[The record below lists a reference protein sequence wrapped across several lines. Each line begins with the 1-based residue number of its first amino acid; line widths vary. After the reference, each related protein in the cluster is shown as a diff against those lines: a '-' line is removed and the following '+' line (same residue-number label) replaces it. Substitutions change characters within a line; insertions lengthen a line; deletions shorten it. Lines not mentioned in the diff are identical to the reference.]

1 MSDASFAKD
10 TSQQYEIVNPE
21 SVVKIAP
28 MDVNSHPSTLEGKT
42 VVLRAN
48 EKHNADNV
56 LEKVA
61 ELLTE
66 KVKEIKII
74 KAWEVLPETRDN
86 SQGPERSKQFAQK
99 LAALKPD
106 LVIGSQGD

>member
-1 MSDASFAKD
+1 MPIAREE
-10 TSQQYEIVNPE
+10 YELMNPEGVVLLEAMNVNP
-21 SVVKIAP
+21 
-28 MDVNSHPSTLEGKT
+28 HPDTLEGKT

-48 EKHNADNV
+48 EKHNADNA
-56 LEKVA
+56 LDRIA
-61 ELLTE
+61 ELLKE
-66 KVKEIKII
+66 QVKNLTIV
-74 KAWEVLPETRDN
+74 KAWEVVPETRDN